1 MNQSDGEAITRT
13 LGFNHLLLAG
23 SLDTSTL
30 EIYGRDCRTYLRFAE
45 TKEAALSPE
54 TLMRWIEHLTTTAA
68 YAPSTIN
75 RMATAVRRLM
85 WEADARGYL
94 DQAVAERFQGIV
106 GVPTMA
112 FKATRFPTHRQD
124 IEPETI
130 QQMAGTPAL
139 EGLIALRNRALLLTL
154 ASSGLRVETCR
165 LLRQEQLT
173 CGSAQPSIAVQR
185 PGETQPR
192 AIPLS
197 QEATDAIQAWLKARS
212 LPSPYLFTRFE
223 GRSNTHSRLSAHP
236 ISRTTVHS
244 IIRQY
249 GAAIGIPDL
258 KPNDL
263 RRFAGQRFAQQ
274 DVHQAQFILGYKSLA
289 TVYHACF
296 PDEVEVEP
304 GITENLY

>member
-1 MNQSDGEAITRT
+1 MTTSDGEALTRA
-13 LGFNHLLLAG
+13 LGFNHLILAE
-23 SLDTSTL
+23 SVDTSTL
-30 EIYGRDCRTYLRFAE
+30 EIYGRDCDAYLSFAE

-54 TLMRWIEHLTTTAA
+54 TLASWIEHLTTTAA
-68 YAPSTIN
+68 YAPSSIN

-85 WEADARGYL
+85 GEAGARGSI
-94 DQAVAERFQGIV
+94 DQAVAERFQRIA

-112 FKATRFPTHRQD
+112 FKAARFPAHRQG

-130 QQMAGTPAL
+130 QQMAAIPAQ
-139 EGLIALRNRALLLTL
+139 EGLIALRNRSLLLTL

-165 LLRQEQLT
+165 LLQQEQINYGT
-173 CGSAQPSIAVQR
+173 THSSIEVRR
-185 PGETQPR
+185 PGESLPR

-197 QEATDAIQAWLKARS
+197 QEAADAIQVWLEARS
-212 LPSPYLFTRFE
+212 LPSPYLFTSFE
-223 GRSNTHSRLSAHP
+223 GRSNTYSRLSAHP
-236 ISRTTVHS
+236 ISRVAVHA

-274 DVHQAQFILGYKSLA
+274 EVHLAQSLLGYKNLA
-289 TVYHACF
+289 TVYDTCF
-296 PDEVEVEP
+296 PDEIVLEP